1 MRVKDRR
8 MIGGGKLGRLRFCS
22 AGRSQVCQL
31 DFALL
36 RLRKGFVFAVAGV
49 FGCAGRAVYVP
60 DSDAVSIYFGFGVA
74 EGGRFFA
81 MHADGERAFFWEVRS
96 VQRAQPMQASEVF
109 GGQGALEDGL
119 PRLLGG
125 FFVEAGRSP

>member
-1 MRVKDRR
+1 

-22 AGRSQVCQL
+22 SGRSQVCQL

-36 RLRKGFVFAVAGV
+36 WLREGFVFAVAGV
-49 FGCAGRAVYVP
+49 FGGAGRTVQVP
-60 DSDAVSIYFGFGVA
+60 DSDAASVYFGFGVA
-74 EGGRFFA
+74 ECGRFLA
-81 MHADGERAFFWEVRS
+81 MHADGERAFFREVRS
-96 VQRAQPMQASEVF
+96 VQRAQPMRASDVF

-125 FFVEAGRSP
+125 FFVKAGRSP